1 MRPRPLWGRSKCQEN
16 QLQCRRYQQPERR
29 RYTPDANNKCTKLL
43 KVKTTS
49 ALDSRTKISPSNVS
63 APLLPGKLVRLAKSC
78 LSPSTR
84 QWLNSQDPKV
94 KRKDNFFLGFLPLV
108 PFLFCTSFIDT
119 SMLCWL
125 VTPLPFHQI
134 PDFSALRLVWLVWS
148 FDIRI

>member
-1 MRPRPLWGRSKCQEN
+1 M
-16 QLQCRRYQQPERR
+16 R

-63 APLLPGKLVRLAKSC
+63 APLLPGKLPPSGETGEELP
-78 LSPSTR
+78 LSFNKAMAEQSG
-84 QWLNSQDPKV
+84 SQGC
-94 KRKDNFFLGFLPLV
+94 FFLGFLPLV

-125 VTPLPFHQI
+125 VTQLPFHQI
-134 PDFSALRLVWLVWS
+134 PDFSALRLVGWFGLLTSGFEVGARKCGVMCNS
-148 FDIRI
+148 DEFEM